1 MKRKNS
7 NVTKHKNS
15 QIFTKVSSILKKYKK
30 NNSFVVG
37 VSGGSDSLALTSIIN
52 ELAKNNSYKFFFAM
66 VDHGIRKNSSKEAF
80 QVKKLLKKNKI
91 NLTILENKKKII
103 NNIQK
108 NAREIRYD
116 LLEKFCKKK
125 KAKTLIV
132 AHHQDDQVET
142 FLIRL
147 ARGSGVEGLSS
158 MHEMTML
165 KNGTRLI
172 RPLLDFKKKELTY
185 IAKKK
190 FGKIFHDPSNKNK
203 KFLRTNIRD
212 LKINLVRKGLEI
224 EKIIK
229 SIKNIA
235 STKQAIDFYVHET
248 IRKIVNFR
256 KKMTIINLEKLK
268 KQPSEIKFRIINIIV
283 KKRSNSYYPPRSKKV
298 INLIDGLQR
307 NRIKKCTLGGCIFER
322 KKNLLFVSKE
332 LSNIAN

>member
-1 MKRKNS
+1 M
-7 NVTKHKNS
+7 
-15 QIFTKVSSILKKYKK
+15 
-30 NNSFVVG
+30 
-37 VSGGSDSLALTSIIN
+37 
-52 ELAKNNSYKFFFAM
+52 
-66 VDHGIRKNSSKEAF
+66 
-80 QVKKLLKKNKI
+80 
-91 NLTILENKKKII
+91 
-103 NNIQK
+103 
-108 NAREIRYD
+108 
-116 LLEKFCKKK
+116 
-125 KAKTLIV
+125 TL
-132 AHHQDDQVET
+132 
-142 FLIRL
+142 
-147 ARGSGVEGLSS
+147 
-158 MHEMTML
+158 
-165 KNGTRLI
+165 
-172 RPLLDFKKKELTY
+172 KKKELTY

-212 LKINLVRKGLEI
+212 LKINLVSKGLEI